1 VSFLHRVALVS
12 TNDAPRRERDWVL
25 AEFKAGHSPILIATD
40 VASRGLGMCFLTVAS
55 ASTLRRDTTGNKQIG
70 KVVQRGYCA
79 TLLYLFPGMMTGT
92 ADTARYTCGATG
104 LPCVLLT
111 PFIYQVPGCISNT

>member
-1 VSFLHRVALVS
+1 VSFLHREVLVS

-70 KVVQRGYCA
+70 KVVQRGHCY
-79 TLLYLFPGMMTGT
+79 F
-92 ADTARYTCGATG
+92 
-104 LPCVLLT
+104 VV
-111 PFIYQVPGCISNT
+111 FVPWYDDGNR